1 MPFIVEED
9 SMTQMGV
16 VVPEGTRLASSEVR
30 KVAGGAAAFSLL
42 LAAIDVFG
50 GSNGGL
56 VGLFIV
62 ALLVGVTTLG
72 VFFWAV
78 PWATSLD
85 EPGPSVVALVASILG
100 LLTVVIF
107 WSGLPPV
114 FAAAG
119 IVLAWPARDGWEGR
133 NYARAA
139 VALGVAAIALDVI
152 VLAADL
158 V

>member
-1 MPFIVEED
+1 
-9 SMTQMGV
+9 MGV
-16 VVPEGTRLASSEVR
+16 VVPEGTKLASSELR
-30 KVAGGAAAFSLL
+30 KIAGGAAAFSVV
-42 LAAIDVFG
+42 LAAIDVLG

-62 ALLVGVTTLG
+62 ALLVGVATVG

-78 PWATSLD
+78 PWATTLD

-133 NYARAA
+133 HYARAA
-139 VALGVAAIALDVI
+139 IALGVAAIVLDVI
-152 VLAADL
+152 ALGVDL
-158 V
+158 F